1 MDSSKIKLIFVFVLA
16 LFFALYLG
24 VSAATAQFEAIAW
37 VLGGV
42 TISVCLL
49 MGRNI
54 WLLIPFFAAFN
65 LQLRLPGQPSSL
77 LMAQLLVIGFSFM
90 LVLARK
96 VRMHVQ
102 FTELEFWV
110 LMLTILLLQ
119 VYARNPAGLWIMQT
133 DSVGGKAYFLFVIS
147 LICCIYMCFL
157 SVDSNELKKIFPLVV
172 LGSIANLSIGVLGK
186 LFPTIG
192 YYTGSVY
199 SIVEENNGVAVDK
212 GRATRFAA
220 LSTFGLN
227 LSLWVSSFKN
237 PLKALFHPF
246 WLILI
251 LISLASALYA
261 GFRSGLVSVLLT
273 YIVGTWYR
281 GGLISIIIGALLGA
295 LAIAVLAVVNS
306 FAPLP
311 PNVQRVLSFLP
322 GTWEQRYIDDG
333 KSSTEWRME
342 IWEEVLFTDRWI
354 ENKWFGD
361 GLGFSRAQLAYQMSL
376 TNKQANR
383 IGSSGF
389 DFQRESILASGD
401 YHSGPVST
409 IRVVGYVGLVILI
422 LFQIRLGVHAHRQIM
437 RCRGTEWYPLA
448 LLIGIPIIWSPV
460 FFHFVFGDF
469 RAEIIVL
476 LMGVGM
482 MRILEKTLPLPLY
495 NKGHN

>member
-1 MDSSKIKLIFVFVLA
+1 MAMIA
-16 LFFALYLG
+16 ALYLG

-37 VLGGV
+37 VVGGV

-65 LQLRLPGQPSSL
+65 LQLRLPGQPSLL

-90 LVLARK
+90 LILARK
-96 VRMHVQ
+96 VRLRIQ

-110 LMLTILLLQ
+110 LMITILLLQ
-119 VYARNPAGLWIMQT
+119 VYARNPSGLLIMQT

-157 SVDSNELKKIFPLVV
+157 SVESNDLKKIFPLVV

-186 LFPTIG
+186 LFPIIG
-192 YYTGSVY
+192 YYTGSTY
-199 SIVEENNGVAVDK
+199 AIGEENTGVTVDR
-212 GRATRFAA
+212 GSATRFAS
-220 LSTFGLN
+220 LSTFGQN

-237 PLKALFHPF
+237 PLKALFHPV

-251 LISLASALYA
+251 LISMVATLY
-261 GFRSGLVSVLLT
+261 GGYRSGMASVLLT

-281 GGLISIIIGALLGA
+281 AGLISIIIGALLGA

-311 PNVQRVLSFLP
+311 PNVQRVLTFLP
-322 GTWEQRYIDDG
+322 GTWEQRYIDDAQA
-333 KSSTEWRME
+333 STDWRTE

-361 GLGFSRAQLAYQMSL
+361 GLGFSRAQLAYQLSL
-376 TNKQANR
+376 TKQQTNIR
-383 IGSSGF
+383 GSSGF
-389 DFQRESILASGD
+389 DLHRESILASGD

-422 LFQIRLGVHAHRQIM
+422 LFQIRLGVHAHRQIV

-448 LLIGIPIIWSPV
+448 LLIGIPIIWSPI
-460 FFHFVFGDF
+460 FFHFVFGEF
-469 RAEIIVL
+469 RSETISL
-476 LMGVGM
+476 LMGVAM
-482 MRILEKTLPLPLY
+482 IRILERTLPLPLY
-495 NKGHN
+495 KKGQN